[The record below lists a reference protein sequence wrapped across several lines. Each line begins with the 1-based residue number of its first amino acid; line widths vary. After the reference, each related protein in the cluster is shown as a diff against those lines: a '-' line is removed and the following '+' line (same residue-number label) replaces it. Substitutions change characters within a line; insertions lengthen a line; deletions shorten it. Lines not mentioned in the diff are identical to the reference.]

1 MASLRSIPGSLPSA
15 GGPGPSPDG
24 PQAERLA
31 ALSPVLLVVADSG
44 RRLISTSPALQ
55 RALGWTGDEL
65 AGRNWLELFD
75 AADLAEADQALTRA
89 RQAQGTEVTFETR
102 TSTRSGEPCLLHWT
116 ASFEDGCFYA
126 AARDTTAQRRAEGR
140 LATGDQRMGALIEQV
155 PAIVYTAAFGEEGH
169 WSFVSGQVE
178 RMLGWTP
185 EEWTADPRAW
195 IKSIHPDDRG
205 RVLEDEDLLQQPGDQ
220 LRSEYRVVARDGS
233 VLWVRDA
240 ATVIQGGR
248 GELLMQGLMLDV
260 TDLKRAED
268 AALESEEK
276 YRTLVETSQDLIW
289 AIDLE
294 HRFTYVNDAV
304 RAIYGYEPEEMIG
317 RPFTDF
323 QSPEQAQRDIE
334 AASTIPEGQIDP
346 RYESHVLRKDGT
358 AVVLSINSAILRD
371 ADGAVIGATGTGRD
385 VTDQRR
391 IEGAVAAKHLQLQS
405 IIDNS
410 PLVIYAK
417 DAEHRYLIAN
427 RELELMLG
435 LPAGGAVGRADDEL
449 LDDEQAAARR
459 IADQKVL
466 DSGLTSAAEEELSI
480 AGRER
485 AYLLHRF
492 PLREADGSVY
502 GVCGIGT
509 DITERREREDT
520 LRAKL
525 EWSVRIRRAIDEDR
539 LVLHGQPIVDIASGE
554 AVQEELLVRM
564 IGEDGQLVMPG
575 VFLPPAERFHLVP
588 TIDRWVICQAAQLA
602 AERRVEVNLSGQSI
616 GDSALPE
623 LRGGPAAGRGRRPE
637 QRGLR
642 DHRDRRRARHRP
654 GHAARGAALGPR
666 LRVRARRLRHRLR
679 QLHLP
684 EAPAG
689 RLHQDRHGVRPQP
702 EGRVARRAGGERD
715 HRRGAQVR
723 HPDGGRGRGEPGDA
737 RAAGRARRGLRPGLP
752 PGLPGARRE
761 RPSASRTPRARARPR
776 RTRPPRRAGSAA
788 SPRRRASGT
797 RCRGARRRSGGAGG
811 R

>member
-75 AADLAEADQALTRA
+75 AADLATADQALTRA
-89 RQAQGTEVTFETR
+89 RKAHGTEVTFETR
-102 TSTRSGEPCLLHWT
+102 TSTRSGDPCLLHWT

-240 ATVIQGGR
+240 ATVIQGER

-289 AIDLE
+289 SIDLE

-358 AVVLSINSAILRD
+358 AVVLSVNSAILRD

-385 VTDQRR
+385 VTEQRR
-391 IEGAVAAKHLQLQS
+391 IEGAVAAKHHQLQS

-449 LDDEQAAARR
+449 LSEEQAAARR
-459 IADQKVL
+459 LADQKVL

-616 GDSALPE
+616 GDSALPDYVE
-623 LRGGPAAGRGRRPE
+623 G
-637 QRGLR
+637 QLR
-642 DHRDRRRARHRP
+642 DAGADPSNVVFEITETA
-654 GHAARGAALGPR
+654 AARDIGQATRLAERLSALGCGFA
-666 LRVRARRLRHRLR
+666 LDDFGTGYGSFTYLK
-679 QLHLP
+679 HLP
-684 EAPAG
+684 VDYIKIDMEF
-689 RLHQDRHGVRPQP
+689 VRNLKPGSPDVQVVSAIID
-702 EGRVARRAGGERD
+702 VARKFGIQTVAEGVECQETLELLAEL
-715 HRRGAQVR
+715 GADFAQGYHLGFPAPV
-723 HPDGGRGRGEPGDA
+723 A
-737 RAAGRARRGLRPGLP
+737 
-752 PGLPGARRE
+752 E
-761 RPSASRTPRARARPR
+761 RPLAP
-776 RTRPPRRAGSAA
+776 
-788 SPRRRASGT
+788 
-797 RCRGARRRSGGAGG
+797 
-811 R
+811 

>member
-1 MASLRSIPGSLPSA
+1 M
-15 GGPGPSPDG
+15 
-24 PQAERLA
+24 
-31 ALSPVLLVVADSG
+31 
-44 RRLISTSPALQ
+44 
-55 RALGWTGDEL
+55 
-65 AGRNWLELFD
+65 
-75 AADLAEADQALTRA
+75 
-89 RQAQGTEVTFETR
+89 
-102 TSTRSGEPCLLHWT
+102 
-116 ASFEDGCFYA
+116 
-126 AARDTTAQRRAEGR
+126 
-140 LATGDQRMGALIEQV
+140 
-155 PAIVYTAAFGEEGH
+155 
-169 WSFVSGQVE
+169 
-178 RMLGWTP
+178 
-185 EEWTADPRAW
+185 
-195 IKSIHPDDRG
+195 
-205 RVLEDEDLLQQPGDQ
+205 
-220 LRSEYRVVARDGS
+220 
-233 VLWVRDA
+233 
-240 ATVIQGGR
+240 
-248 GELLMQGLMLDV
+248 
-260 TDLKRAED
+260 
-268 AALESEEK
+268 
-276 YRTLVETSQDLIW
+276 
-289 AIDLE
+289 
-294 HRFTYVNDAV
+294 NDAV

-385 VTDQRR
+385 VTEQRR

-449 LDDEQAAARR
+449 LNDEQAAARR
-459 IADQKVL
+459 LADQKVL
-466 DSGLTSAAEEELSI
+466 DSGLTSEAEEELSI

-588 TIDRWVICQAAQLA
+588 TIDRWVICQAAQPRRRA
-602 AERRVEVNLSGQSI
+602 ARGGQPLGPEHRRLRAPGV
-616 GDSALPE
+616 
-623 LRGGPAAGRGRRPE
+623 RGGPAAGRGRRPE

-702 EGRVARRAGGERD
+702 EGRLAR
-715 HRRGAQVR
+715 
-723 HPDGGRGRGEPGDA
+723 
-737 RAAGRARRGLRPGLP
+737 
-752 PGLPGARRE
+752 
-761 RPSASRTPRARARPR
+761 T
-776 RTRPPRRAGSAA
+776 
-788 SPRRRASGT
+788 
-797 RCRGARRRSGGAGG
+797 CRW
-811 R
+811 